1 MSPRR
6 RPERISHR
14 TEAGQNMTIWA
25 STRDQCLIRVA
36 KHSHETSVMKS
47 HATSSEI
54 LANKPFNLA
63 PDSSIA
69 PLVGKVYDSAPASV
83 RKRMLACLLR
93 PLGVL
98 SVFGVANGIFA
109 RIMFRKGLQNGHDR
123 LEEIQNVGVSDVTAL
138 VEYVEQLRPDS
149 LDGLCQILS
158 DPPLL
163 DYSSSAE
170 ILVEELA
177 QRIQN
182 RMVRTAERATSI
194 GQSIRAVS
202 AAQFREDTI

>member
-1 MSPRR
+1 
-6 RPERISHR
+6 
-14 TEAGQNMTIWA
+14 
-25 STRDQCLIRVA
+25 
-36 KHSHETSVMKS
+36 MKS
-47 HATSSEI
+47 HATSSDV

-63 PDSSIA
+63 PDSSVA

-123 LEEIQNVGVSDVTAL
+123 LEEIQDVGISDVTAL

-158 DPPLL
+158 VSPLL

-170 ILVEELA
+170 TLVEELA
-177 QRIQN
+177 QRI
-182 RMVRTAERATSI
+182 RSRLVRTAERPTSL
-194 GQSIRAVS
+194 GRPIRTAS
-202 AAQFREDTI
+202 DAQFRDGII